1 MRRNKILFFMLLLII
16 VTTSNILGLE
26 ITAKG
31 IKGGVNFATIT
42 GPDRE
47 FFEMTPLKVTTFSV
61 GGFLVFTK
69 DDKINIQPEVY
80 YCRKGTKYDEDGVLL
95 TFTINYLEI
104 PVLGTYEIAENI
116 RAFAGPSLGIYMGG
130 TYDLSVDEDGYNY
143 SDTGAMTEWFT
154 MSGID
159 FGLVFGGSYSS
170 GKIIF
175 DARYAFSLSTV
186 VSAYDFWAEDEWVED
201 SGLVVK
207 NNLIQLLVGYKF

>member
-1 MRRNKILFFMLLLII
+1 MKRNKILFFMLLLIM
-16 VTTSNILGLE
+16 VTTSNILALE
-26 ITAKG
+26 MTAKG
-31 IKGGVNFATIT
+31 IKGGVNFATV
-42 GPDRE
+42 GGADRE
-47 FFEMTPLKVTTFSV
+47 FFESTPQKITTFSV

-80 YCRKGTKYDEDGVLL
+80 YCKKGVNFNEDDVNI
-95 TFTINYLEI
+95 TFTMNYIEI

-130 TYDLSVDEDGYNY
+130 NYDLDADGY

-159 FGLVFGGSYSS
+159 FGLVFGGSFST
-170 GKIIF
+170 GNLVL
-175 DARYAFSLSTV
+175 DARYAFSLNSV
-186 VSAYDFWAEDEWVED
+186 VTAYDFWAEDEWIED
-201 SGLVVK
+201 DGLIVK

>member
-1 MRRNKILFFMLLLII
+1 MKRNRILFFMLLLII
-16 VTTSNILGLE
+16 VITSNVLALE
-26 ITAKG
+26 MTAKG
-31 IKGGVNFATIT
+31 IKGGVNFATLT

-47 FFEMTPLKVTTFSV
+47 FFELTPLKITTFAA

-80 YCRKGTKYDEDGVLL
+80 YCRKGVKYDEDDAII
-95 TFTINYLEI
+95 TFTMNYLEI

-130 TYDLSVDEDGYNY
+130 TYDISVDEDGGY

-154 MSGID
+154 MSGMD

-170 GKIIF
+170 GNIVF

-186 VSAYDFWAEDEWVED
+186 VSAYDFYVEGYWIEDD
-201 SGLVVK
+201 GLIVK
-207 NNLIQLLVGYKF
+207 NNLIQLLLGYKF